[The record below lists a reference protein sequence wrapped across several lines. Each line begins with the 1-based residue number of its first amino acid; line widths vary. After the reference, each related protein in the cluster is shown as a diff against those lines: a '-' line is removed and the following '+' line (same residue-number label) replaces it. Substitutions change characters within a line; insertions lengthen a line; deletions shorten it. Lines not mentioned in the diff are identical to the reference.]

1 MNALKHFVIFTFM
14 PKLFFFLMPPFQ
26 RNKISNTNLYSSFP
40 VVPSQVCRAHR
51 PNRLQTVELFFRCER
66 LPCWAAGPDS
76 VVTFRLWTHSR
87 NFWTHRDKAALL
99 CRGDAT
105 GSGGK
110 GGSRSDKSGHRAE
123 QPESHS
129 LYNGADVKT
138 LGNRI
143 TIPGVTSD
151 SLQHCVDKTH
161 NKKYERL
168 HCKQPAVVT
177 TAEQQSCPH
186 SSPT

>member
-1 MNALKHFVIFTFM
+1 M
-14 PKLFFFLMPPFQ
+14 
-26 RNKISNTNLYSSFP
+26 
-40 VVPSQVCRAHR
+40 
-51 PNRLQTVELFFRCER
+51 ELFFRYER
-66 LPCWAAGPDS
+66 LPCWEAGPDG

-143 TIPGVTSD
+143 IIPGVTSD

-177 TAEQQSCPH
+177 TAEQQSCPPQQSNINIRTACH
-186 SSPT
+186 TKQIYMSYTVTTRTDGVNDICVCWCVLWRS